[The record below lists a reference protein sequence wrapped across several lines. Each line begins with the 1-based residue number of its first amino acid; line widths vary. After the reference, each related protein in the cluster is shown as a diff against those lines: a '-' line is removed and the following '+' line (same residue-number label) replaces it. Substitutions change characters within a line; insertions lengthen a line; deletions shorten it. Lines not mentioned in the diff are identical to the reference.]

1 MDNLISL
8 VQSSIDKYEQAAR
21 IADTLIEEKLCACIH
36 IVGPMTSIYR
46 WDGRVV
52 NDQEYL
58 LSAKTARSK
67 VSACK
72 TRLMQLHTYDL
83 PEIIVL
89 HIDDASKDYARW
101 VCNQ

>member
-8 VQSSIDKYEQAAR
+8 VQSSIDKYEQAKR
-21 IADTLIEEKLCACIH
+21 IAETLIEEKLCACIH

-52 NDQEYL
+52 NEQEYL
-58 LSAKTARSK
+58 LSAKTARAK
-67 VSACK
+67 VPACK

-89 HIDDASKDYARW
+89 HIDDTSEDYAKW

>member
-8 VQSSIDKYEQAAR
+8 VQSSIDKYEQAKR

-46 WDGRVV
+46 WDGRIV

-58 LSAKTARSK
+58 LSAKTTRSN
-67 VSACK
+67 VPACK

-89 HIDDASKDYARW
+89 HIDDASEDYAKW

>member
-1 MDNLISL
+1 MNNLISL
-8 VQSSIDKYEQAAR
+8 VQSSIDKYEQATR

-52 NDQEYL
+52 SDREYL
-58 LSAKTARSK
+58 LNAKTARAK

-72 TRLMQLHTYDL
+72 NTSDTTTYLRFTGDHRCAHRRCERGL
-83 PEIIVL
+83 CKVGL
-89 HIDDASKDYARW
+89 
-101 VCNQ
+101 